1 MNSPVKLQPS
11 VLIIFGITGDL
22 AKRKVLPALYSL
34 SRDRIL
40 HPDTRIVG
48 ISRKDIT
55 GDTIL
60 DSIRKS
66 VELQGKPCEQAILDR
81 LSQQLSTYRLD
92 PLQGDDYAGLK
103 KLLESYGRLDWL
115 FYLAIPPQVYSPII
129 QLLGRYGLH
138 LGHPDGQNLSRLL
151 IEKPFGYDLDS
162 AQQLAKNMNVVF
174 KEQQIFRIDHYL
186 AKETAQNILAF
197 RRHNPVFAS
206 QWDGRHIRQIHVI
219 AKEKIGIENRVNFYE
234 RVGAM
239 RDLIQ
244 SHLLQ
249 LLALS
254 AMDMPDQ
261 LDAQSVHAAK
271 YRFLHSLIPPGTN
284 APIIQTVIRGQYA
297 GYRKEV
303 GNPESSTETFVSMVL
318 KSRNR
323 LWKNCRFQLTTGKA
337 LDRKSTLIQVYFGD
351 QPSNILTFRLQPD
364 EGIDVTFT
372 IEHPGLNRALESVK
386 MDFSYNQNTDSRDA
400 YERVLVDALRND
412 HLLFAT
418 RQEVMTSWR
427 LLQPVL
433 NAWENNASDLV
444 IYPNG
449 SRGPDMTSFN
459 RTQSLLN

>member
-1 MNSPVKLQPS
+1 MNSPVKLPPS

-22 AKRKVLPALYSL
+22 AQRKVLPALYNL
-34 SRDRIL
+34 SRDHIL
-40 HPDTRIVG
+40 HPDTRVVG
-48 ISRKDIT
+48 ISRRDIT
-55 GDTIL
+55 SDTIL
-60 DSIRKS
+60 DTIRQC
-66 VELQGKPCEQAILDR
+66 VEQQGISCEPAILDR
-81 LSQQLSTYRLD
+81 LRKQLSTCRLD
-92 PLQGDDYAGLK
+92 PLKDTDYVNLK
-103 KLLESYGRLDWL
+103 NLLESYGRLDWL

-129 QLLGRYGLH
+129 RLLGRHKLN
-138 LGHPDGQNLSRLL
+138 LGHPDGKNRSRLL
-151 IEKPFGYDLDS
+151 IEKPFGYDLAS
-162 AQQLAKNMNVVF
+162 ALQLAKNTDAVF

-197 RRHNPVFAS
+197 RRHNPVFSS

-261 LDAQSVHAAK
+261 LDAESVHAAK
-271 YRFLHSLIPPGTN
+271 YRFLRSLIPPGTN
-284 APIIQTVIRGQYA
+284 APIVETVIRGQYS
-297 GYRKEV
+297 GYRQEV
-303 GNPESSTETFVSMVL
+303 RNPESSTETFVSMVL
-318 KSRNR
+318 RSRNR

-337 LDRKSTLIQVYFGD
+337 LDRKSTLIQVYFGN

-386 MDFSYNQNTDSRDA
+386 MDFSYDQHSGSRDA

-418 RQEVMTSWR
+418 RQEVMASWR

-433 NAWENNASDLV
+433 DTWENSASDLIV
-444 IYPNG
+444 YPNG
-449 SRGPDMTSFN
+449 SRGPDMDSFN
-459 RTQSLLN
+459 QTQSLLN